1 MIGYALLS
9 LKDMITELGEST
21 VKGILS
27 SFCSPQNKDVEEFIR
42 LKAIEFARQ
51 SIAPT
56 TLVYTSYK
64 DKPVIC
70 GYFTITLKTITV
82 RKADVGS
89 KTFTRLKKFG
99 TYNQEYKCCEI
110 PAPLIAQLSKN
121 YSSGYDRLITGDQLL
136 ELAMMEV
143 KKLQSIGG
151 GKVVYLECEDKL
163 RLKEFY
169 GKNGFKI
176 FGKRNLDRDE
186 RDKLS
191 GEYLI
196 QMLKYLD

>member
-42 LKAIEFARQ
+42 LKAIEFAKQ

-64 DKPVIC
+64 DKLVIC

-121 YSSGYDRLITGDQLL
+121 FGSGYGSLITGDQLL
-136 ELAMMEV
+136 ELAVMEV

-151 GKVVYLECEDKL
+151 GKVVYLECEDKP

-169 GKNGFKI
+169 EKNGFRI